1 MTNGSC
7 HSTCESN
14 VHTWLKPAP
23 SARCARRTT
32 SFAGGSHWNT
42 TPKSIDLSHLREA
55 EVDLA
60 RGRVGPAGG
69 DHLGAGVERQAVGPV
84 HVQVAEEGRLPA
96 AEAVVRHRNRYRHVD
111 ADHAAHHVVL
121 E

>member
-14 VHTWLKPAP
+14 VHTWLKPAR
-23 SARCARRTT
+23 SARCASVTRSR
-32 SFAGGSHWNT
+32 AGGSHWKT
-42 TPKSIDLSHLREA
+42 TPKSIGLSHLREA

-60 RGRVGPAGG
+60 GGRIGPAGG

-84 HVQVAEEGRLPA
+84 HVQVAEQRRLPA
-96 AEAVVRHRNRYRHVD
+96 ADRKSTRLNSS
-111 ADHAAHHVVL
+111 
-121 E
+121 